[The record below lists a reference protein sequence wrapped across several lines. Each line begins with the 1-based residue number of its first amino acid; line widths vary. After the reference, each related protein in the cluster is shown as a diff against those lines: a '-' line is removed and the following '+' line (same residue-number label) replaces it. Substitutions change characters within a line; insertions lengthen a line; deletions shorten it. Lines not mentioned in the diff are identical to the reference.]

1 MTKPRCFVSGA
12 VRRDFANAAT
22 PTSMLSRQSPRALRR
37 AQSLRWPPNA
47 VSRRAEATGT
57 SSQYFHSIHAPDA
70 PSERAPP
77 HSTSVQAQ
85 KCKDRQWTRAPRI
98 IFSGIQ
104 PTGVP
109 HLGNYLGA
117 LRAWVKLQDEGL
129 DDDKRFF
136 SIVDLH
142 AITVPQDP
150 HTLLRRKNETYASL
164 LAIGLDPNKSLIFM
178 QSANPA
184 HSELMWLLSCHASM
198 GYLGRMTQ
206 WKSKAGVAGDADPLE
221 SAPNKPALK
230 LGLFSYPV
238 LQAADVLLYNA
249 THVPVGEDQAQHLEF
264 TRELAQSFNHIYARP
279 DADPTE
285 VEAFRGF
292 NIPRTILSPAKRVMS
307 LQDPTKKMSKS
318 DPDERSRILITD
330 TREQIQAK
338 IKAALTDSTPGI
350 SYDRELRPGVSNLLD
365 IMYYMDQSKYESPM
379 AIARDFTNVSMRAL
393 KEGVATAVAD
403 HLEPIRERYNEQ
415 IARSQEDVDTERW
428 NSGRIVGAQSDRNIQ
443 RVKQAMG
450 LRPVGPLT
458 SPE

>member
-1 MTKPRCFVSGA
+1 M
-12 VRRDFANAAT
+12 
-22 PTSMLSRQSPRALRR
+22 SMLSRQSPRAWRR
-37 AQSLRWPPNA
+37 IQSLPWPPNSA
-47 VSRRAEATGT
+47 SRRAESTAAL
-57 SSQYFHSIHAPDA
+57 SQYFDNYDA
-70 PSERAPP
+70 PEAPSDRAPP
-77 HSTSVQAQ
+77 YGTSI
-85 KCKDRQWTRAPRI
+85 RAKKWKRNPRI

-117 LRAWVKLQDEGL
+117 LRGWVKLQDEGL
-129 DDDKRFF
+129 KDDKRYF

-150 HTLLRRKNETYASL
+150 HALLRQKDETYASL
-164 LAIGLDPNKSLIFM
+164 LAIGLDPKKSLIFM
-178 QSANPA
+178 QSANVA
-184 HSELMWLLSCHASM
+184 HTELMWLLSCHASM

-206 WKSKAGVAGDADPLE
+206 WKSKAGVADDADPLD
-221 SAPNKPALK
+221 SAPNKPGLK

-264 TRELAQSFNHIYARP
+264 TRELARSFNHVYARP
-279 DADPTE
+279 HADPTDQD
-285 VEAFRGF
+285 AFRGF

-338 IKAALTDSTPGI
+338 FKAALTDSTPGI

-365 IMYYMDQSKYESPM
+365 IMYYMDQSKYESPE
-379 AIARDFTNVSMRAL
+379 AIARDFADVSMRAL
-393 KEGVATAVAD
+393 KEEVATAVAD
-403 HLEPIRERYNEQ
+403 HLDPIRERYKEQ
-415 IARSQEDVDTERW
+415 MARSQDDVNTERW
-428 NSGRIVGAQSDRNIQ
+428 SSGRTVGSLSGLTIQ

-450 LRPVGPLT
+450 LRSVGRLAP
-458 SPE
+458 S